1 MSTPASNQ
9 VQTAGAA
16 AATTS
21 TPAAA
26 APAAATFPSPQT
38 LVHAAKFAIEHDR
51 AIMLD
56 YFRETGTGHAFLGED
71 SQTGDRVLIKSKE
84 EFTSLIKKVL
94 KTGDD
99 IIIFTENSI
108 YIVSGK
114 IQKKKVNLA
123 ALQEADDSSI

>member
-16 AATTS
+16 ATAAS
-21 TPAAA
+21 APATPATV
-26 APAAATFPSPQT
+26 TFPAPQT
-38 LVHAAKFAIEHDR
+38 LIHAAKFALEHDR

-94 KTGDD
+94 KTGED
-99 IIIFTENSI
+99 IIVFTENSI

-123 ALQEADDSSI
+123 ALQEAYDSSI